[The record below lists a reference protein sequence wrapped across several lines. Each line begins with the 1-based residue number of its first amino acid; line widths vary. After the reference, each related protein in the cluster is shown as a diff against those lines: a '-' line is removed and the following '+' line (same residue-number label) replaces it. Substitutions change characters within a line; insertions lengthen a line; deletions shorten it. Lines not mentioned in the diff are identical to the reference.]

1 MKPIKVKFF
10 LTAEELNILSKEA
23 EKKNITLSQLI
34 REYIG
39 GKIDEQRLTQCNR

>member
-23 EKKNITLSQLI
+23 DNKGITLSQLI

-39 GKIDEQRLTQCNR
+39 GKLDEQRLTQYNG